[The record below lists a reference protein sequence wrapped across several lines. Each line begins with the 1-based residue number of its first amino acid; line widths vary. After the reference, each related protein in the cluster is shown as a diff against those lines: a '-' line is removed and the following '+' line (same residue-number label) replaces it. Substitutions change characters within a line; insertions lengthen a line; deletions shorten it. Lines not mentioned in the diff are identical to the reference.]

1 MTEVVEGRRRQRWW
15 AAGGAIAGLLLLAW
29 ALRNFDPWRFLDI
42 VTGATVWPLLIL
54 PLAIIAEQ
62 ILRAI
67 KWRQLIY
74 SLRAVGI
81 GRLFGALMAGYFA
94 NMVTPVRVSPLVRA
108 WLVARLEGL
117 SVSTLLATIVFERLI
132 DGLVFV
138 GFAGLALLVIR
149 FPDPDSNI
157 IQGVAWGTGGSL
169 VAFAAL
175 IGMLVALR
183 REKGRNLLAGL
194 VTRLTAR
201 LPEKWRH
208 RGVDLAHLFV
218 DGIIWP
224 SAPWRGGVIIAS
236 AVVIKIIA
244 ISHFLWVGLAF
255 GVVLGW
261 ADYLFIMVFLSFLV
275 ILAGTL
281 RIIGGVAAGA
291 VFVLQGFGIDVE
303 TALAMTLLVQ
313 AASILT
319 VAFCGA
325 AALWLQG
332 VSLSAVLA
340 AGKDQSD
347 KGRRDD

>member
-1 MTEVVEGRRRQRWW
+1 MTEIAEGRRRHRWW
-15 AAGGAIAGLLLLAW
+15 AVGGAVGGLLLLTW

-42 VTGATVWPLLIL
+42 VAGVTIWPLLLL
-54 PLAIIAEQ
+54 PLAVIAEQ
-62 ILRAI
+62 LLRAV
-67 KWRQLIY
+67 KWRQMLY
-74 SLRAVGI
+74 SLKPVGI

-94 NMVTPVRVSPLVRA
+94 NMVAPVRVSPLVRA
-108 WLVARLEGL
+108 WMVARLEGL
-117 SVSTLLATIVFERLI
+117 STSTLLATIVLERLI
-132 DGLVFV
+132 DGLIFV
-138 GFAGLALLVIR
+138 GFAGLALFVVR

-175 IGMLVALR
+175 IGLLVALKR
-183 REKGRNLLAGL
+183 KKGRATLAGL
-194 VTRLTAR
+194 VTRLCAW
-201 LPEKWRH
+201 LPERWRH
-208 RGVDLAHLFV
+208 RGVELADLFV
-218 DGIIWP
+218 DGVIWP

-244 ISHFLWVGLAF
+244 ISHFLWVGIAF
-255 GVVLGW
+255 DVILGW

-313 AASILT
+313 ALSILT
-319 VAFCGA
+319 VAGCGV
-325 AALWLQG
+325 AALWVQG
-332 VSLSAVLA
+332 VSLSAVLS
-340 AGKDQSD
+340 AGKEQID

>member
-1 MTEVVEGRRRQRWW
+1 MSGTGKLQGMAKWRWL
-15 AAGGAIAGLLLLAW
+15 GLLAGLLLLAW
-29 ALRNFDPWRFLDI
+29 ALRNFDFSRFLD
-42 VTGATVWPLLIL
+42 VVAGATVWPLLFL
-54 PLAIIAEQ
+54 PLAIITEQ
-62 ILRAI
+62 LLRAL
-67 KWRQLIY
+67 KWRQILHP
-74 SLRAVGI
+74 LRAVGM

-108 WLVARLEGL
+108 WMVARLEGL
-117 SVSTLLATIVFERLI
+117 STSTLLATIVLERLI

-138 GFAGLALLVIR
+138 GFAGVALLVIR

-169 VAFAAL
+169 VAFAGLIVAL
-175 IGMLVALR
+175 AALR

-201 LPEKWRH
+201 LPERWRR
-208 RGVDLAHLFV
+208 RGVELAHLFA
-218 DGIIWP
+218 DGVIWP
-224 SAPWRGGVIIAS
+224 SAPWRGGVIIVS
-236 AVVIKIIA
+236 AVAIKIVA

-255 GVVLGW
+255 DVVLGW

-281 RIIGGVAAGA
+281 RIVGGVAAGA
-291 VFVLQGFGIDVE
+291 VFVLEGFGIDVE

-319 VAFCGA
+319 VAACGA
-325 AALWLQG
+325 AALWVQG

-340 AGKDQSD
+340 AGKGQGDQ
-347 KGRRDD
+347 GA

>member
-1 MTEVVEGRRRQRWW
+1 MTEVVKGRRRHRWW

-29 ALRNFDPWRFLDI
+29 ALRNFDPWRFADI
-42 VTGATVWPLLIL
+42 VAGATVWPLLIL

-62 ILRAI
+62 LLRAL
-67 KWRQLIY
+67 KWRQFIY

-94 NMVTPVRVSPLVRA
+94 NMVAPVRISPLVRA

-117 SVSTLLATIVFERLI
+117 STSTLLATIVLERLI
-132 DGLVFV
+132 DGLIFV
-138 GFAGLALLVIR
+138 GFAGLALLVVR
-149 FPDPDSNI
+149 FPDPESNI

-169 VAFAAL
+169 IAFAAL
-175 IGMLVALR
+175 IGVLVALR
-183 REKGRNLLAGL
+183 REKGRSLLAGL
-194 VTRLTAR
+194 VTRLCAR
-201 LPEKWRH
+201 LPERWRH
-208 RGVDLAHLFV
+208 RGVDLADLFV
-218 DGIIWP
+218 DGVIWP
-224 SAPWRGGVIIAS
+224 RAPWRGGVIIAS

-303 TALAMTLLVQ
+303 TALAMALLVQ

-319 VAFCGA
+319 VAGCGA
-325 AALWLQG
+325 LALWLQG
-332 VSLSAVLA
+332 VSLSTVLA
-340 AGKDQSD
+340 AGKDQNNQ
-347 KGRRDD
+347 GRRDG